1 MKILIQYI
9 KPFKGLVLLAFLLAA
24 INQTFS
30 LFDPMI
36 FGKLI
41 DEFAKNPFLDPAGN
55 ERTQAMF
62 LKGVG
67 NMLLLLVG
75 TAMVSRIAKA
85 FQDYI
90 VNVIIQKFG
99 AALFTDGLKHSMQ
112 LPYQAF
118 EDQRSGETLSILTK
132 ARADCEKFISYVIN
146 VVFGIVVSVVFVSVY
161 ATRLHWSIVPIY
173 IGGASMIAYVTNL
186 LSKKIKVIQKNIV
199 KETTS
204 LAGTT
209 TESLRN
215 IELVKS
221 LGLTTQEINRL
232 NNNTYKILA
241 LELKKV
247 KNIRSL
253 SFIQGTMVNALRQV
267 ITFTLMWLI
276 FKEILTVGQL
286 ISLQFYSFFIF
297 GPLQEIGSI
306 ILSYRETE
314 ASLNNF
320 DALMKKPIDTPPA
333 NPIAIGEIEQ
343 LAFKQVGFQHQT
355 ANFKAIDQISFE
367 AKKGETIA
375 FVGPSGA
382 GKSTLVKLLV
392 GLYQPQEGEILMNG
406 VNTAQIDM
414 SELRNQISFVT
425 QDTQLFA
432 GTIKENLAFVAPAAT
447 EEDMLL
453 ALTKAS
459 CANILDKGG
468 NGLATVI
475 GEGGLK
481 LSGGEKQRLSI
492 ARALLRHPHLLIFDE
507 ATSSLDSLTEE
518 SITDTIRDLSKE
530 REQIT
535 IMIAHRL
542 STIIHA
548 TRIYVLEKGTV
559 IESGNHQ
566 SLLEEKGLYMP
577 CGDNKLENVKD
588 TNYLSSLSNLFFKYS
603 ITEGSSSPS
612 ISLNSNS
619 IAFVLNLISSKETKI
634 DTVKVSKLAAKMN
647 FAIAW

>member
-1 MKILIQYI
+1 MKILLQYL
-9 KPFKGLVLLAFLLAA
+9 KPYRPLVLLAFILAG

-41 DEFAKNPFLDPAGN
+41 DEFAKNPMVDQSGATRSQSQF
-55 ERTQAMF
+55 MW
-62 LKGVG
+62 GVS

-85 FQDYI
+85 FQDYV

-112 LPYQAF
+112 LPYQSF
-118 EDQRSGETLSILTK
+118 EDLRSGETLSILTK
-132 ARADCEKFISYVIN
+132 ARTDCEKFIGYVVN
-146 VVFGIVVSVVFVSVY
+146 VLFGIIVSVIFVSIY
-161 ATRLHWSIVPIY
+161 ATRLHWSIIPIY
-173 IGGASMIAYVTNL
+173 MGGASMIAYVTNL
-186 LSKKIKVIQKNIV
+186 LSKKIKSIQKNIV
-199 KETTS
+199 KETTT

-221 LGLTTQEINRL
+221 LGLTNQEIQRL

-241 LELKKV
+241 LELRKV

-253 SFIQGTMVNALRQV
+253 SFIQGTMVNFLRQV

-276 FKEILTVGQL
+276 FKQILTVGQL

-306 ILSYRETE
+306 IMSYRETE

-320 DALMKKPIDTPPA
+320 NTLMQKPIEQVPA
-333 NPIAIGEIEQ
+333 NPVAIGEINN
-343 LAFKQVGFQHQT
+343 LSFKNVGFQHQT
-355 ANFKAIDQISFE
+355 ANFKAIDDISFD
-367 AKKGETIA
+367 AKIGETIA

-392 GLYQPQEGEILMNG
+392 GLYQPQEGEILVNE
-406 VNTAQIDM
+406 VNTDKIDM
-414 SELRNQISFVT
+414 GVLRNQISFVT

-432 GTIKENLAFVAPAAT
+432 GTIKENLSFVAPNAT
-447 EEDMLL
+447 EEEMLI
-453 ALTKAS
+453 ALEKAS
-459 CANILDKGG
+459 CKNILDKGG
-468 NGLATVI
+468 DGLATLI

-518 SITDTIRDLSKE
+518 SITDTIRKLSAE
-530 REQIT
+530 RAQIT

-548 TRIYVLEKGTV
+548 TKIYVLEKGQI
-559 IESGNHQ
+559 IEKGTHE
-566 SLLEEKGLYMP
+566 SLLLEKGLYYAMWRQQI
-577 CGDNKLENVKD
+577 GERR
-588 TNYLSSLSNLFFKYS
+588 
-603 ITEGSSSPS
+603 
-612 ISLNSNS
+612 
-619 IAFVLNLISSKETKI
+619 
-634 DTVKVSKLAAKMN
+634 AAV
-647 FAIAW
+647 

>member
-146 VVFGIVVSVVFVSVY
+146 VVFGIVVSVVFVSIY

-406 VNTAQIDM
+406 VNTSQIDM
-414 SELRNQISFVT
+414 SALRNQISFVT

-432 GTIKENLAFVAPAAT
+432 GTIKENLAFVAPNAT

-566 SLLEEKGLYMP
+566 SLLEEKGLYYAMWRQQI
-577 CGDNKLENVKD
+577 GERK
-588 TNYLSSLSNLFFKYS
+588 
-603 ITEGSSSPS
+603 GH
-612 ISLNSNS
+612 
-619 IAFVLNLISSKETKI
+619 
-634 DTVKVSKLAAKMN
+634 
-647 FAIAW
+647 

>member
-1 MKILIQYI
+1 MKILFQYI
-9 KPFKGLVLLAFLLAA
+9 KPFKSLVLLAFILAG

-36 FGKLI
+36 FGNLI
-41 DEFAKNPFLDPAGN
+41 DEFAKNPIVDAAGHQ
-55 ERTQAMF
+55 RTQSDF
-62 LKGVG
+62 LWGVS

-85 FQDYI
+85 FQDYT

-132 ARADCEKFISYVIN
+132 ARADCEKFISYVVN
-146 VVFGIVVSVVFVSVY
+146 VLFGIIVSVIFVSIY
-161 ATRLHWSIVPIY
+161 ATRLHWSIIPIY
-173 IGGASMIAYVTNL
+173 IGGASLIAYVTNL
-186 LSKKIKVIQKNIV
+186 LSKQIKVIQKNIV

-215 IELVKS
+215 IELIKS
-221 LGLTTQEINRL
+221 LGLTTQEIQRL

-247 KNIRSL
+247 KNVRSL
-253 SFIQGTMVNALRQV
+253 SFIQGTMVNFLRQV

-276 FKEILTVGQL
+276 FKQILTVGQL

-320 DALMKKPIDTPPA
+320 DALMKKPIEQTPT
-333 NPIAIGEIEQ
+333 NPIAVGDIQ
-343 LAFKQVGFQHQT
+343 HLAFNQVGFQHQT
-355 ANFKAIDQISFE
+355 ANFKAIDNISFE

-392 GLYQPQEGEILMNG
+392 GLYEPQEGQIL
-406 VNTAQIDM
+406 VNDVHSKNIDM
-414 SELRNQISFVT
+414 TGLRNQISFVT

-432 GTIKENLAFVAPAAT
+432 GTIKENLAFVAPNAT
-447 EEDMLL
+447 EEDMLV

-459 CANILDKGG
+459 CSNILDKGG
-468 NGLATVI
+468 NGLATLI

-507 ATSSLDSLTEE
+507 ATSSLDSITEE
-518 SITDTIRDLSKE
+518 SITDTIRQLSAE

-548 TRIYVLEKGTV
+548 TRIYVLEKGQV
-559 IESGNHQ
+559 IEKGTHD
-566 SLLEEKGLYMP
+566 SLLLEKGLYYAMWRQQI
-577 CGDNKLENVKD
+577 GERRMAN
-588 TNYLSSLSNLFFKYS
+588 
-603 ITEGSSSPS
+603 
-612 ISLNSNS
+612 
-619 IAFVLNLISSKETKI
+619 
-634 DTVKVSKLAAKMN
+634 
-647 FAIAW
+647 

>member
-9 KPFKGLVLLAFLLAA
+9 KPFKGLVFLAFLLAA

-41 DEFAKNPFLDPAGN
+41 DGFAKNPFLDPAGN

-85 FQDYI
+85 FQDYT

-146 VVFGIVVSVVFVSVY
+146 VVFGIVVSVVFVSIY
-161 ATRLHWSIVPIY
+161 ATRLHWSIIPIY

-186 LSKKIKVIQKNIV
+186 LSKKIKVIQKTIV

-320 DALMKKPIDTPPA
+320 EALMKKPIDTPPV
-333 NPIAIGEIEQ
+333 NPIAIGEIEH

-392 GLYQPQEGEILMNG
+392 GLYEPQEGEILMNG

-414 SELRNQISFVT
+414 SALRNQISFVT

-566 SLLEEKGLYMP
+566 SLLEEKGLYYAMWRQQI
-577 CGDNKLENVKD
+577 GERK
-588 TNYLSSLSNLFFKYS
+588 
-603 ITEGSSSPS
+603 GH
-612 ISLNSNS
+612 
-619 IAFVLNLISSKETKI
+619 
-634 DTVKVSKLAAKMN
+634 
-647 FAIAW
+647 